1 MLFPKKTKR
10 KKQRNKRK
18 GNTQLGNKM
27 QNTFKNEAFP
37 VDTRNNSSN
46 GRQGVKKRREKVKH
60 NKRRA

>member
-37 VDTRNNSSN
+37 VDTRNNSN